1 MPAENAKALNYI
13 GQLDEARCN
22 GRWDALPE
30 LARKIEKHASH
41 RTCIYTTARAEAQ
54 VAAHIRQ
61 QRNDSLPPTPTTP
74 PPDLPSLID
83 SLAAA
88 KDQETTHKQDVFAA
102 ETCLAWIHWVLDQPS
117 ESLARLPSNVAETID
132 NLRHGDESFTGWT
145 QVCIVKAA
153 YLKGSVQEKNGA
165 IDEAL
170 KTYESVLHFVGSD
183 ILSAASLQFKA
194 WSEALLARLCVLLD
208 ISKAGDRPEDLGSA
222 LHAFR
227 LWARLMENGKAQFS
241 GEALADPP
249 DMRRAVWKAYYD
261 TLSIILRRG
270 SLYSGS
276 SDPDHALLGDAAE
289 HASEEQ
295 YLSARLQQRAELKL
309 AESVYESLL
318 LKEARFPKA
327 SESNEEVDAWA
338 ESVMGNWRIICGP
351 AWTDE
356 ELGEGGKAAVG
367 KGVLDILYRAATKSY
382 HSTRIL
388 RHLFIVHSSLA
399 EFDLA
404 FKAFDSYVEIVSRG
418 KDRAEK
424 SGEEDPGLD
433 DDNTVLRTAA
443 EAVRILCRFGTR
455 RHAEKAKEVGEQI
468 EKWLK
473 QQTPASRPGTATSEA
488 PHANKS
494 TERLLSPRVLAIAH
508 RAVGISRA
516 HWARLTYEATARST
530 FQAQAV
536 QAFRKALHPEYQDTT
551 NLETLYALGLLLA
564 EMRDINGA
572 IKVVKRALSSN
583 PRGDGLRSPDGV
595 VGNAEGEDANY
606 VHERKLIPLWHLLAL
621 LLTAKSDFNTAAK
634 TCDAAFDQFDDATV
648 LFGNQGEAYRSEHL
662 NESSAELEKS
672 RGNADKGLV
681 DRMESFEKEGILQ
694 VKVTQLLLLEV
705 VEGTTAAVDAS
716 MELLGLYKRLYGDPT
731 GDIKPPETVDISV
744 QNTPGNRAMLQERRH
759 TTSLLIDVWLFI
771 AGLYAR
777 AALFEDA
784 KGAVDEAF
792 KLADNLESEMSQDQS
807 SAKAFFERGWGGGK
821 SIEELWADIWA
832 ARGEIAAAEAE
843 PHEALGHFEK
853 GLSHNP
859 DHPAA
864 VVGLSTILLDIYGQ
878 VIPAE
883 SAQRASAKEG
893 RSAKD
898 SKSNAPDPEELN
910 RLAARDRA
918 YSLLSSLT
926 KLGTGWDYSEAWF
939 ALARAYEEGGQVQKA
954 KDVLWWKI
962 YSYHATIHT
971 APRGVKGL
979 RCPLTL
985 RSPGYAHLGPLLLG
999 PNNNADN
1006 DDIPTTSR
1014 PSTTHPRFPA
1024 CLRCIRAGEADC
1036 CIVQRRATPEERAA
1050 FSPLVKTPMEENRL
1064 FMTVI
1069 MLPTDRDVANPAL
1082 FAEKMRRRDELLR
1095 EVQMK
1100 EERAALAPRRIVTDY
1115 NQFSAEELKKIRKGQ
1130 KKDSYLLGGKIEN
1143 REKVLKPTESWGEK
1157 WVGRRE
1163 EEEREFV
1170 RQTREKAD
1178 EILAAVEAGGIWA

>member
-1 MPAENAKALNYI
+1 MLIPLNAQENAKALNYI

-744 QNTPGNRAMLQERRH
+744 QNTPGNRASFFGRTKTLRKNTITQDQNPAAPGGRRSTSSRPSTTATEGAPTIQVTDESGKPNGHHHHGLFHHKHHEKSSTGSIKLRKRSASNVKSPDSAGKDSEKSDGIANGTSRRGSAPSSSGAEQPLRPVPHNMSPTKQLPPQGHADQPPHQDVRLPAPFPNASFAAIEPRFPVLQERRH

-954 KDVLWWKI
+954 KDVLWWCVELEDSKALRKW
-962 YSYHATIHT
+962 SCV
-971 APRGVKGL
+971 GV
-979 RCPLTL
+979 
-985 RSPGYAHLGPLLLG
+985 
-999 PNNNADN
+999 
-1006 DDIPTTSR
+1006 
-1014 PSTTHPRFPA
+1014 
-1024 CLRCIRAGEADC
+1024 
-1036 CIVQRRATPEERAA
+1036 
-1050 FSPLVKTPMEENRL
+1050 
-1064 FMTVI
+1064 
-1069 MLPTDRDVANPAL
+1069 
-1082 FAEKMRRRDELLR
+1082 
-1095 EVQMK
+1095 
-1100 EERAALAPRRIVTDY
+1100 
-1115 NQFSAEELKKIRKGQ
+1115 
-1130 KKDSYLLGGKIEN
+1130 GGF
-1143 REKVLKPTESWGEK
+1143 VL
-1157 WVGRRE
+1157 
-1163 EEEREFV
+1163 
-1170 RQTREKAD
+1170 
-1178 EILAAVEAGGIWA
+1178 